1 MGRYK
6 FFLLVSVC
14 LLFLQSSIVG
24 GLVVGIVAAYKDT
37 YVQNSG
43 TLSDGKD
50 HGHVIMTSPATI
62 GLPLIVAP
70 VLDAARLA
78 AINDVSVTVADG
90 SDGAE
95 ITYYLKVQKVSVIN
109 NTAAIFEA
117 ANDEAIFVWN
127 GDTYFVNANGT
138 AYPVCKEEA
147 TCAALYVNDEDEK
160 DELEEKATAAL
171 EAGGFTEAVDRR
183 RVFHGG
189 SINSCGLSSPAFP
202 LSLVEQGK
210 RRGRGGGN
218 RK

>member
-1 MGRYK
+1 MYAAPPVDAFCIAPGPNALYPHHRCTTPWVATS
-6 FFLLVSVC
+6 FFLIVSVC

-95 ITYYLKVQKVSVIN
+95 ITYYLRPVEDFQSRFLSQFDF
-109 NTAAIFEA
+109 NT
-117 ANDEAIFVWN
+117 
-127 GDTYFVNANGT
+127 
-138 AYPVCKEEA
+138 
-147 TCAALYVNDEDEK
+147 
-160 DELEEKATAAL
+160 
-171 EAGGFTEAVDRR
+171 
-183 RVFHGG
+183 
-189 SINSCGLSSPAFP
+189 
-202 LSLVEQGK
+202 
-210 RRGRGGGN
+210 
-218 RK
+218 

>member
-78 AINDVSVTVADG
+78 AINDVSVTVANG
-90 SDGAE
+90 SDAG
-95 ITYYLKVQKVSVIN
+95 ITYYLKVEEVSVIN
-109 NTAAIFEA
+109 DTAAIIRA
-117 ANDEAIFVWN
+117 ANDKAVWVWN
-127 GDTYFVNANGT
+127 GDTFLVDANGT
-138 AYPVCKEEA
+138 KYPVCQAEA

-183 RVFHGG
+183 R
-189 SINSCGLSSPAFP
+189 LKEDQDD
-202 LSLVEQGK
+202 VEDHQD
-210 RRGRGGGN
+210 RRFLGR
-218 RK
+218 KKKC